1 MAQPITWRNVDAPD
15 LRGAASMLH
24 LAGNSINSG
33 FDKLNQVLQNEQAT
47 ADANWKVQRDN
58 NTQAFLNSINQ
69 YRTPEEYQ
77 AALTSGALDPS
88 KFGAQIDQAAVR
100 SALDGRLAILQDRT
114 VKANQFTDQQKA
126 REAKPIV
133 DQLSMMALSD
143 DKAVRESAK
152 QALGIYAS
160 NGMLPDASV
169 LAGNMRNIEHQNVV
183 WDQEKE
189 THADNLK
196 TNAARRVQLAAS
208 ANQANAAAENYRAAN
223 SDEKVALKTALAA
236 SKAQNEAAALKIKNS
251 PLDAGTMDTYEGK
264 KKFAEG
270 LKALGITDSEVIDD
284 IHKSFSRGYGNGV
297 LVGKSDKGEDVRIGL
312 PVATA
317 LAAVEGAGKDWM
329 LRPNWLMGSNRGG
342 RALDRVK
349 ELMSEPSYVSSLQEA
364 MQAQGIQ
371 YRPLTAKASDTE
383 APSTARS
390 ALPKPTNA
398 RLFAGGDPGVDP
410 LDASG
415 AAVMNQVIQ
424 ARAEKARSMMTPAEI
439 EEAQK
444 TGKLP
449 FRIKRLLESQNER

>member
-24 LAGNSINSG
+24 LANTSFNSG

-47 ADANWKVQRDN
+47 AESNWKVQRDN

-100 SALDGRLAILQDRT
+100 SALDGRLAILQDRA
-114 VKANQFTDQQKA
+114 VKAINYGNTMTDAKEDPIKRAATLAILSGDKEGYA
-126 REAKPIV
+126 RIIAENPNA
-133 DQLSMMALSD
+133 
-143 DKAVRESAK
+143 RF
-152 QALGIYAS
+152 
-160 NGMLPDASV
+160 LPEV
-169 LAGNMRNIEHQNVV
+169 AGKNRDITHQNVT
-183 WDQEKE
+183 WDQEAR
-189 THADNLK
+189 TFDDNLK
-196 TNAARRVQLAAS
+196 TNAVRRSLMGAQT
-208 ANQANAAAENYRAAN
+208 NQANAAAENYRADN
-223 SDEKVALKTALAA
+223 SDEKVALKTELAA
-236 SKAQNEAAALKIKNS
+236 LKAQNEAAALKIKNS

-270 LKALGITDSEVIDD
+270 LKALGITDSEVIDN

-312 PVATA
+312 PVATS
-317 LAAVEGAGKDWM
+317 LEAVAGAGKDWM
-329 LRPNWLMGSNRGG
+329 LRPNWFIGSNRGG

-349 ELMSEPSYVSSLQEA
+349 ELVSEPSYVSSLQEA
-364 MQAQGIQ
+364 IQAQGIQ

-383 APSTARS
+383 APATARS

-415 AAVMNQVIQ
+415 AALMNQVIQ
-424 ARAEKARSMMTPAEI
+424 ARAEKAKSTMTPAEI

-449 FRIKRLLESQNER
+449 FRIKQLLESQNER